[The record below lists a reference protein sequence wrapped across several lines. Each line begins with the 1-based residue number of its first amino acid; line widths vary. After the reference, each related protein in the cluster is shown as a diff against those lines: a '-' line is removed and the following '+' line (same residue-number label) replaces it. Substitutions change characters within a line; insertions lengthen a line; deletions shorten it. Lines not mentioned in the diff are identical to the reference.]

1 MYLDQGQSIRQAV
14 PQVIEEYLQSGIL
27 VDILTRCRTGV
38 VEVLLTEYNEAE
50 TMEYL
55 RREAQEIGLE
65 QGLEQGIRILTESC
79 QKFGIS
85 RDQTIENLCE
95 KYELSRKQAEEYI
108 KIYWK

>member
-14 PQVIEEYLQSGIL
+14 PQVIEECLQSGIL
-27 VDILTRCRTGV
+27 VDILTRCRTEV

-65 QGLEQGIRILTESC
+65 QGLEQGL
-79 QKFGIS
+79 
-85 RDQTIENLCE
+85 
-95 KYELSRKQAEEYI
+95 KQGLE
-108 KIYWK
+108 